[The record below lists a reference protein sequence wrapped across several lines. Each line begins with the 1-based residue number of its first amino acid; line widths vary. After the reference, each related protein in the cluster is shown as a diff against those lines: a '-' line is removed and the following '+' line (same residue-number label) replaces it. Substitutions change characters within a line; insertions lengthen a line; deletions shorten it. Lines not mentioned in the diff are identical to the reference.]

1 MTDAEKLAYLTEII
15 NLAAIQQLPKATEHF
30 VSDLHGEYDAFD
42 HILRNGSGR
51 IREKIT
57 DLFGDTLSAKEQTE
71 LCFLIYYPEE
81 LLQEKQLDDHA
92 WQTLMEQLV
101 TVARY
106 TSSKY
111 TRSKVRKALPPAF
124 AYILEELLYQYDA
137 DFNKEAYYNAI
148 FEQIIALDTAPLFCQ
163 ELAFLIQRFVVDHLH
178 VLGDIYDRGPAPDK
192 IMDRLMTL
200 PSLDIQLGNHDILWI
215 GSYCGSLPCLANV
228 LRIAARYGNL
238 TLLQEGYG
246 IDLSAAIAFS
256 RKHYS
261 ENPAFYPRDA
271 VDALS
276 EEQKQD
282 AMLLQQAFTIIQF
295 KLEAAVIQRHPEFNM
310 HDRLLLHLIDA
321 NRRTIH
327 MDEDYPLINACFQ
340 TVDSKEPYRLTTDE
354 EAVINDLMT
363 QFHASLR
370 LKQHLHFLAEK
381 GTLFHLSN
389 GNLLFHGCIPCQE
402 NGAFLPFTFG
412 EKSYQGKEL
421 LLFFQKCMTQ
431 SLAAPHIQDDL
442 ATDMIWYLWCGEG
455 SSLFG
460 KKAMKTFER
469 YFIADPATHQEQK
482 NAYYTLREEE
492 NFCCQLLEAFG
503 LAATGHIINGHTPVK
518 VRKGETPIKANGRL
532 LVIDGGLSRSYQSVT
547 GIAGYTLLA
556 NSFGM
561 TLAAHQS
568 FTNRQKAIEERIDI
582 VSQKRLVVRQSE
594 RILVAQT
601 DIGAQLQKESTNLL
615 TKLKQQHHQP

>member
-1 MTDAEKLAYLTEII
+1 MIEADNLAHLTEII

-42 HILRNGSGR
+42 HILRNGSGS
-51 IREKIT
+51 IREKIDT
-57 DLFGDTLSAKEQTE
+57 LFGDTLSAAEQTE

-81 LLQEKQLDDHA
+81 LLQEKQLDDSD

-101 TVARY
+101 TVARF

-111 TRSKVRKALPPAF
+111 TRSKVRKALPTAF

-148 FEQIIALDTAPLFCQ
+148 FEQIIALDAAPLFCQ

-192 IMDRLMTL
+192 IIDRLMAL
-200 PSLDIQLGNHDILWI
+200 PSLDIQMGNHDILWI
-215 GSYCGSLPCLANV
+215 GSFCGSLPCLANM

-238 TLLQEGYG
+238 GLLQDGYG
-246 IDLSAAIAFS
+246 IDLSEAIAFS
-256 RKHYS
+256 RKYYT
-261 ENPAFYPRDA
+261 ENQAFYPRHT

-276 EEQKQD
+276 AEQQEE

-295 KLEAAVIQRHPEFNM
+295 KLEASVIQRRPEFDM
-310 HDRLLLHLIDA
+310 QDRMLLHLIDA
-321 NRRTIH
+321 NRQTIH
-327 MDEDYPLINACFQ
+327 MNQVYPLINACFQ
-340 TVDSKEPYRLTTDE
+340 TIDHTAPYLLTSE
-354 EAVINDLMT
+354 EETMINDLMT
-363 QFHASLR
+363 QIQASIR
-370 LKQHLHFLAEK
+370 LKQHVHFLAEK
-381 GTLFHLSN
+381 GTLFQQAN

-402 NGAFLPFTFG
+402 NGDFLAFTFG
-412 EKSYQGKEL
+412 DKSYQGKDL
-421 LLFFQKCMTQ
+421 LLFFQDCLLQ
-431 SLAAPHIQDDL
+431 SLATPHLQDDL

-469 YFIADPATHQEQK
+469 YFIADSVTHQEQK
-482 NAYYTLREEE
+482 NAYYRLRENEA
-492 NFCCQLLEAFG
+492 FCCHILEAFG
-503 LAATGHIINGHTPVK
+503 LPATGHIINGHTPVK

-547 GIAGYTLLA
+547 GIAGYTLLS

-561 TLAAHQS
+561 TLAAHQP
-568 FTNRQKAIEERIDI
+568 FTNRQRAIEERIDI
-582 VSQKRLVVRQSE
+582 VSKKRLVVRQSE
-594 RILVAQT
+594 RILVGQT
-601 DIGAQLQKESTNLL
+601 DIGVQLQKESLSLKN
-615 TKLKQQHHQP
+615 KMKQQRHQR